1 MVAILKITKKIFN
14 LICILI
20 FIFYL
25 INSLKFDENGIPKG
39 KLYKT
44 LQFENVEI
52 KILGNDGNATGGGFL
67 RVEFVNDEGKS
78 KLLFFD
84 SESIP
89 SETIVKYIDK
99 NTINVNGKNIKL
111 NEIVIIR

>member
-89 SETIVKYIDK
+89 SETIVKCYATIDLWQK
-99 NTINVNGKNIKL
+99 SIKKESQL
-111 NEIVIIR
+111 I